1 MSLQSKAG
9 DGYLV
14 VLNTQAALEAQEAEM
29 TQGLCIE
36 SERAQK
42 PPTGTV
48 TFTVREKQGCGK
60 KPQRQGECQEGLSCS
75 SSHSRT
81 GS

>member
-1 MSLQSKAG
+1 M
-9 DGYLV
+9 V

-60 KPQRQGECQEGLSCS
+60 KPQGTGILMVEAKLVAYVT
-75 SSHSRT
+75 SHGQRVLVPPAAS
-81 GS
+81 